1 MSILTQEHEEEVW
14 GRAIEEVEATI
25 DALLDTMGE
34 EHPLYDRV
42 AGVKVVLNSL
52 DGAHEQCMESSF
64 DRGELA
70 GQRDA
75 IETERLAHEQVGAVV
90 ERWMPR
96 VKQFCERV
104 KVHLGPELLDEP
116 VSVHDIRMDIHDIP
130 RGWV

>member
-1 MSILTQEHEEEVW
+1 LTILTQEHEEEVW
-14 GRAIEEVEATI
+14 GQAIEEVEAAI
-25 DALLDTMGE
+25 DSILDTMGE

-42 AGVKVVLNSL
+42 AGLKIHFNSI
-52 DGAHEQCMESSF
+52 DKAHAQCMESSF
-64 DRGELA
+64 EQGEAAGRRG
-70 GQRDA
+70 A